1 MSTKHWIPSLLK
13 VFASEFANRSS
24 RFIDA
29 YHKGLN
35 GKQAAWA
42 NKKYH
47 GHCVLPDSILKELDE
62 NRIA

>member
-1 MSTKHWIPSLLK
+1 
-13 VFASEFANRSS
+13 FANQSS

-35 GKQAAWA
+35 SKQAAWA

-47 GHCVLPDSILKELDE
+47 GHCVLPKGILKELDE
-62 NRIA
+62 HHISYVSFIPHLQLILHPNL